1 MGGVRKLVSCVEIVD
16 LSALLNYYEF
26 YTVQLHIE
34 PVMLH
39 EQTGPQFSGGVLL
52 SSQAGEEW
60 LSLREAAELLGM
72 HPATVRLWADRHEL
86 PSRRTSGGHR
96 RFRRA
101 DIEARLRQEAEPKPD
116 PSAQV
121 LIQSLLGRVRL
132 AFTDGTLSTLPWY
145 QHFDETVRDAYRHL
159 GRRLLDLLRR
169 ALSHE
174 TDKETLQREAME
186 LGTEYGTITSRS
198 HVSVADAVRAF
209 LYFHT
214 LVDEG
219 ILQLAE
225 VRGAREQDIPWV
237 ESLYQVQ
244 AITNEILPALIEAA
258 HSFPHE
264 QEASAPPQHS

>member
-1 MGGVRKLVSCVEIVD
+1 
-16 LSALLNYYEF
+16 
-26 YTVQLHIE
+26 
-34 PVMLH
+34 
-39 EQTGPQFSGGVLL
+39 LL
-52 SSQAGEEW
+52 SLQAGEEW

-72 HPATVRLWADRHEL
+72 HPATVRLWADRHEI

-101 DIEARLRQEAEPKPD
+101 DIEARLKQEAEPKPN
-116 PSAQV
+116 PAAQL
-121 LIQSLLGRVRL
+121 LIQSVLGRVRL
-132 AFTDGTLSTLPWY
+132 AFTDGTLGNLLWY

-169 ALSHE
+169 ALSNE
-174 TDKETLQREAME
+174 TDKETLRREATE
-186 LGTEYGTITSRS
+186 LGTEYGTMISKS

-209 LYFHT
+209 LYFRT

-244 AITNEILPALIEAA
+244 IITNEILPALVEAA
-258 HSFPHE
+258 SGLPQE
-264 QEASAPPQHS
+264 QIAPVPPQ